1 MLLNFQTG
9 HKVHVILCFCEET
22 KMIDLQTIFGQSET
36 CPTNNFIME
45 PRNWKPITMNIYA
58 FSNVHLSQT
67 GVHHATMTTRL
78 LQTQVITE
86 VDSSS
91 TLIEIANSYK
101 NFGLHHNSPTPRTTN
116 MHKHEQTRTNMN
128 TNKKH
133 VRPIVKRQGFNR
145 LETSWKHLKTVKK
158 IKECLSVPPGACIAT
173 VSPPSSHGNQHRRTS
188 CSPAAMR
195 KRGRRVDGYKLNCK
209 TQRHC
214 LVFFMHKKNKK
225 KTTPD
230 GKKSAPHDPLPM
242 ASQPKA
248 TGLGFESGSASLAL
262 SFFLAAWRHEMAENL
277 CADPKSCDSNRPCTS
292 HTPSVGLNETLQSQY
307 SIFKKVF
314 EVLAQGTSSNPQ

>member
-195 KRGRRVDGYKLNCK
+195 KRGRQVDGYKLNCK

-214 LVFFMHKKNKK
+214 LVFFMHKKTLKK
-225 KTTPD
+225 PQ
-230 GKKSAPHDPLPM
+230 M
-242 ASQPKA
+242 ARKVHRSQP
-248 TGLGFESGSASLAL
+248 TSDG
-262 SFFLAAWRHEMAENL
+262 LAAKGHWFGLWIWFGLTSFILLLGSLTARNGREFMLGSQKLRLQPALHISHSKRGPEWDVAKWIFNL
-277 CADPKSCDSNRPCTS
+277 QK
-292 HTPSVGLNETLQSQY
+292 G
-307 SIFKKVF
+307 
-314 EVLAQGTSSNPQ
+314 VLKC